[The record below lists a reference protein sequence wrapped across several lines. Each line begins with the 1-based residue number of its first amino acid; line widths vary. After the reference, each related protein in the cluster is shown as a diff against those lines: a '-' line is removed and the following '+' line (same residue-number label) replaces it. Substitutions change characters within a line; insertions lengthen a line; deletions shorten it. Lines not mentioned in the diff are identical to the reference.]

1 MAMATQTPAPAL
13 RRTLGLWGLIFTGI
27 VMIQPTAP
35 MPLFGIVH
43 ETARGHV
50 TSAILLAMCGMMLT
64 AFSYGRM
71 ASAYP
76 VAGSASSYVT
86 REVHPLAGFLA
97 GWSMMMDYV
106 LNPVICTIWCAG
118 AMRNFFPDTPP
129 DLWRFVFAGLFTYLN
144 LRAIQTT
151 ARINIGLTLAMGLVI
166 LAVVVAAF
174 RYALGQAEPV
184 NWLAPLYDPKH
195 FSVDTFS
202 AGTSLAVLTYIGFDG
217 ISTLGEEVKDASRN
231 VLRGIVGV
239 CFIIGVLSAIE
250 SYSAQLVWPFGEA
263 LPDIDTAYVHIAGR
277 AGGPWLFGLVNIT
290 LIVATVGSGSGG
302 VLAGARLLYGMG
314 RDGNLPKRMFTYI
327 SPKTNIPAANVL
339 LIGALAL
346 TGGYLLTYQ
355 QGAELLN
362 FGAFIGFMGVNL
374 SALLHYGVRRK
385 GKWWEWLAPLGGFA
399 ICAFLW
405 WNLSL
410 GAKLTGSVWLAVGL
424 LWNYLR
430 KRQAAEPTE
439 PAAS

>member
-1 MAMATQTPAPAL
+1 MSDSL
-13 RRTLGLWGLIFTGI
+13 RRSLGLAGLIFTGI

-43 ETARGHV
+43 QTARGHV
-50 TSAILLAMCGMMLT
+50 TSAILVAMLGMLLT
-64 AFSYGRM
+64 AISYGRM
-71 ASAYP
+71 AAAYP

-129 DLWRFVFAGLFTYLN
+129 ELWRMLFAVLFTFLN

-151 ARINIGLTLAMGLVI
+151 ARINIALTLGMGCVI
-166 LAVVVAAF
+166 LAVVVAAL
-174 RYALGQAEPV
+174 RYALGQVEPI

-231 VLRGIVGV
+231 ILRGIVGV
-239 CFIIGVLSAIE
+239 CLIIGALSAIE
-250 SYSAQLVWPFGEA
+250 SYAAQIVWPYGET
-263 LPDIDTAYVHIAGR
+263 LPDVDTAYVHIAGR
-277 AGGPWLFGLVNIT
+277 AGGAWLFSLVNLT

-314 RDGNLPKRMFTYI
+314 RDGNLPKRLFTYL
-327 SPKTNIPAANVL
+327 SPSTSIPAANVV

-374 SALLHYGVRRK
+374 SALLHYGYRK
-385 GKWWEWLAPLGGFA
+385 RGAWWEWLAPLGGFA

-405 WNLSL
+405 WNLSFY
-410 GAKLTGSVWLAVGL
+410 AKAAGTAWLVVGL
-424 LWNYLR
+424 LWNGFR
-430 KRQAAEPTE
+430 RWRGQAQL
-439 PAAS
+439 AAPGE